1 MKRRYFIFFAL
12 IAFSAQVM
20 AQTQKKTTTQAKPTP
35 AAEVEPGGNLI
46 SDASFEVSEVK
57 LLKGYNQLTTFLK
70 SWSSP
75 NATSADLYNNMV
87 KSTKVS
93 VPKNDYGTEEPI
105 DGSSYAGFRAFT
117 KDPKK
122 TRTYVQTKLT
132 KKMSKDK
139 LYCVRFNVSLADLSK
154 WGVNNIG
161 VFVSDRKIQNTTDN
175 ALTFIPHITEK
186 SNKSIITM
194 EGWETICGTYLATG
208 KEEYIVIGCFG
219 TEDNLRLEKVKK
231 PASQEGVVM
240 ADAYY
245 YLDNVEIVEI
255 EAQSQCF
262 CGKTEDRDPDLIYS
276 RSTAK
281 GIDMKPEQ
289 IVTATAVWFS
299 FLSAEI
305 PNMFEPELQEIIT
318 IMKNDPDMKIELVG
332 HSELDEINEA
342 KINRYYLG
350 IAQTRAES
358 VKKYLVDN
366 GIDAASITITSKDN
380 TVPASVKTTPLGKA
394 QNRRVEF
401 IVK

>member
-1 MKRRYFIFFAL
+1 MKMRYFLFFVL
-12 IAFSAQVM
+12 IASSAQLM
-20 AQTQKKTTTQAKPTP
+20 AQTTKKPNTKTEQAP
-35 AAEVEPGGNLI
+35 AETVEPGGNLVP
-46 SDASFEVSEVK
+46 DASFEVSEVK

-93 VPKNDYGTEEPI
+93 VPKNDYGTEEAI

-122 TRTYVQTKLT
+122 SRTYLQTKLT
-132 KKMSKDK
+132 KKMTKDK

-154 WGVNNIG
+154 WGVNNVGI
-161 VFVSDRKIQNTTDN
+161 FISDRKIQNTNDN

-186 SNKSIITM
+186 TNKSITTL

-219 TEDNLRLEKVKK
+219 TEDNLRMEKVKK

-240 ADAYY
+240 ADVYY
-245 YLDNVEIVEI
+245 YLDKVEIVEI

-289 IVTATAVWFS
+289 VVAATAVWFS

-305 PNMFEPELQEIIT
+305 PAMFESELQEIVT
-318 IMKNDPDMKIELVG
+318 IMKNDTDMKIELVG

-342 KINRYYLG
+342 KINRFYLG
-350 IAQTRAES
+350 MAQTRADA
-358 VKKYLVDN
+358 VKKFLVDA
-366 GIDAASITITSKDN
+366 GIDGSRIMVTSKDN
-380 TVPASVKTTPLGKA
+380 TVPASTKTTPLGKA

>member
-1 MKRRYFIFFAL
+1 MKMRYLIFFAL
-12 IAFSAQVM
+12 IALTSQLI
-20 AQTQKKTTTQAKPTP
+20 AQTTKKPNSQTQQTP
-35 AAEVEPGGNLI
+35 VETIETGGNLVL
-46 SDASFEVSEVK
+46 DASFEVTEVK

-75 NATSADLYNNMV
+75 NQTSADLYNNMV

-122 TRTYVQTKLT
+122 SRTYLQAKLA
-132 KKMSKDK
+132 KKMTKDK

-154 WGVNNIG
+154 WGVNNVG
-161 VFVSDRKIQNTTDN
+161 VFISDRKIQNTTDN

-186 SNKSIITM
+186 TNKSITTM

-240 ADAYY
+240 ADVYY
-245 YLDNVEIVEI
+245 YLDNVEIMEI

-289 IVTATAVWFS
+289 VVAATAVWFS

-305 PNMFEPELQEIIT
+305 PNMFESELQDIVT

-350 IAQTRAES
+350 LAQTRAEA
-358 VKKYLVDN
+358 VKKFFVDA
-366 GIDAASITITSKDN
+366 GIEGSRIMISSKDN
-380 TVPASVKTTPLGKA
+380 TVPASTKTTPLGKA

-401 IVK
+401 VVK

>member
-1 MKRRYFIFFAL
+1 MKKRYFIFVAL
-12 IAFSAQVM
+12 IAFSVQVI
-20 AQTQKKTTTQAKPTP
+20 AQTTKKTTGQTKPAP
-35 AAEVEPGGNLI
+35 AEAVEPGGNLI
-46 SDASFEVSEVK
+46 ADGSFEVTEVK

-93 VPKNDYGTEEPI
+93 IPKNDYGTEDPV

-122 TRTYVQTKLT
+122 SRTYLQAKLATKMT
-132 KKMSKDK
+132 KDK

-161 VFVSDRKIQNTTDN
+161 VFISDRKIQNANDN

-186 SNKSIITM
+186 TNKAITTM

-240 ADAYY
+240 ADVYY
-245 YLDNVEIVEI
+245 YLDNVEIVEV

-281 GIDMKPEQ
+281 GVDMKPEQ
-289 IVTATAVWFS
+289 IVAATAVWFS

-342 KINRYYLG
+342 KVNRYYLG
-350 IAQTRAES
+350 MAQSRADA

-366 GIDAASITITSKDN
+366 GIDAARITVTSKDN
-380 TVPASVKTTPLGKA
+380 TVPASTKTTPLGKA

-401 IVK
+401 VVK